1 MKIEEP
7 KIEAT
12 EGVIEVFSQNCSS
25 DGDEVYITVMDYE
38 PEDAE
43 QGVAT
48 AILSADEARALAR
61 RLLELADSCD
71 EFNSDPTNYVRG

>member
-1 MKIEEP
+1 MKFEEP

-12 EGVIEVFSQNCSS
+12 EGAIEVFSQNCS
-25 DGDEVYITVMDYE
+25 DLGDEVYLTVRDYE

-61 RLLELADSCD
+61 RLLEEADYCD
-71 EFNSDPTNYVRG
+71 RENKGLS

>member
-1 MKIEEP
+1 MKFEEP

-12 EGVIEVFSQNCSS
+12 EGTVEVFSQNCSS
-25 DGDEVYITVMDYE
+25 DGNEVYLTVMDYE
-38 PEDAE
+38 QEDDE

-61 RLLELADSCD
+61 RLLEEADYCD
-71 EFNSDPTNYVRG
+71 RDNKGLS